1 MDDQDDRGYS
11 RAPELEDLVS
21 LCKALN
27 EENVRYILIGGF
39 AVILHG
45 FVRAT
50 KDIDLLVDSSPEN
63 IRRLKRAMASLPDN
77 AAALISD
84 DEVQKYR
91 VVRIADEIVV
101 DLMESACGIKYDSAS
116 SRTEVITLEGVPIPV
131 ASRELL
137 IDMKQTVRPGDAV
150 DVQFLKL
157 RIAADE
163 NDSGGGR
170 DGG

>member
-27 EENVRYILIGGF
+27 DEGARYVLIGGF

-50 KDIDLLVDSSPEN
+50 KDVDLLVDASPEN
-63 IRRLKRAMASLPDN
+63 VQRLKRAMATLPDN
-77 AAALISD
+77 AIALMAD
-84 DEVQKYR
+84 DEVARYG
-91 VVRIADEIVV
+91 VVRVADEFVI
-101 DLMESACGIKYDSAS
+101 DLMKSACGINYGAAAQHVEE
-116 SRTEVITLEGVPIPV
+116 RVVNGVIIPL
-131 ASRELL
+131 ADKELL
-137 IDMKQTVRPGDAV
+137 IRTKDTVRPSDAA
-150 DVQFLKL
+150 DVRFLRL

-163 NDSGGGR
+163 QND
-170 DGG
+170 